1 MSKKSRL
8 REPFNKQHGKRSES
22 LLKSASEHLYYI
34 HWSMPSQLSFKK
46 SILLTCKILGLLL
59 NTLVADEKYP
69 VLNRENLTILIQ
81 MQLSKEQKTFSE
93 FFFFFFALLKS
104 ILNYRH
110 FQKNRRPSE
119 ILYFRNYRLRKRS
132 QRNA

>member
-1 MSKKSRL
+1 
-8 REPFNKQHGKRSES
+8 
-22 LLKSASEHLYYI
+22 
-34 HWSMPSQLSFKK
+34 MPSQLSFKK

-59 NTLVADEKYP
+59 NTLVADERYP

-93 FFFFFFALLKS
+93 FFFFFFFFFFFALLES

-110 FQKNRRPSE
+110 FEKNRRPPE

>member
-8 REPFNKQHGKRSES
+8 REPFDKQHGKRSES
-22 LLKSASEHLYYI
+22 LLKSASEDLYYI
-34 HWSMPSQLSFKK
+34 HWSMPSQLSLKK

>member
-1 MSKKSRL
+1 MSKNSRL
-8 REPFNKQHGKRSES
+8 REPFDKQHGKRSES

-34 HWSMPSQLSFKK
+34 HWSMPSQLSLKK

-81 MQLSKEQKTFSE
+81 MQLSKEQKTFSD

>member
-8 REPFNKQHGKRSES
+8 REPFDKQHGKRSES

-34 HWSMPSQLSFKK
+34 HWSMPSQLSLKK

-69 VLNRENLTILIQ
+69 VLNIENLTILIQ
-81 MQLSKEQKTFSE
+81 MQLSKEQKTFSD

>member
-8 REPFNKQHGKRSES
+8 REPFDKQHGKRSES
-22 LLKSASEHLYYI
+22 LLKSASEDLYYI
-34 HWSMPSQLSFKK
+34 HWSMPSQLSLKK

-69 VLNRENLTILIQ
+69 VLNIENLTILIQ

-110 FQKNRRPSE
+110 LQKNRRPSE

>member
-1 MSKKSRL
+1 MSKNSRL
-8 REPFNKQHGKRSES
+8 SEPFDKQHGKRSES

-34 HWSMPSQLSFKK
+34 HWSMPSQLSLKK

-110 FQKNRRPSE
+110 FEKNRRPSE

>member
-8 REPFNKQHGKRSES
+8 REPFDKQHGKRSES
-22 LLKSASEHLYYI
+22 LLKSASEDLYYI
-34 HWSMPSQLSFKK
+34 HWSMPSQLSLKK

-110 FQKNRRPSE
+110 LQKNRRPSE

>member
-8 REPFNKQHGKRSES
+8 REPFDKQHGKRSES

-34 HWSMPSQLSFKK
+34 HWSMPSQLSLKK

-110 FQKNRRPSE
+110 LQKNRRPSE

>member
-34 HWSMPSQLSFKK
+34 HWSMPSQLSLKK

-110 FQKNRRPSE
+110 LQKNRRPSE

>member
-8 REPFNKQHGKRSES
+8 REHFDKQHGKRSES
-22 LLKSASEHLYYI
+22 LLKSASEDLYYI
-34 HWSMPSQLSFKK
+34 HWSMPSQLSLKK

-110 FQKNRRPSE
+110 LQKNRRPSE

>member
-1 MSKKSRL
+1 
-8 REPFNKQHGKRSES
+8 
-22 LLKSASEHLYYI
+22 
-34 HWSMPSQLSFKK
+34 MPSQLSLKK

-110 FQKNRRPSE
+110 LQKNRRPSE